1 MLNIRAYLFG
11 NVGIALASLRLIY
24 DLVYFIE
31 VCLVLL
37 EHFKGWAVFFFKITM
52 ASFGRQDGKCMPN
65 CRNIGCCGNRTKRPL
80 VMCVLESIFSV

>member
-37 EHFKGWAVFFFKITM
+37 EHFKGWAVFFFLNNNGIIRKT
-52 ASFGRQDGKCMPN
+52 RW
-65 CRNIGCCGNRTKRPL
+65 
-80 VMCVLESIFSV
+80 